1 EEGPALS
8 AIVIAHDEEDR
19 IEASVGSVVAQEC
32 PEPFEVVVVASGSD
46 GTAAVVRER
55 FPQVA
60 VIELPGRALPGAARN
75 AALRIARHHLLQV
88 GGFPEQMR
96 AGEDTLVNREL
107 ARLGY
112 GAYRAADVRLYH
124 RSPCTNAARL
134 VAHHFTRG
142 RALAR
147 IVLDD
152 GAPVVRNVLL
162 EY

>member
-1 EEGPALS
+1 M
-8 AIVIAHDEEDR
+8 
-19 IEASVGSVVAQEC
+19 
-32 PEPFEVVVVASGSD
+32 
-46 GTAAVVRER
+46 
-55 FPQVA
+55 
-60 VIELPGRALPGAARN
+60 
-75 AALRIARHHLLQV
+75 RHHLLQV

-124 RSPCTNAARL
+124 RSPCVNGARL

-162 EY
+162 EYVPRRLSRTNTNVRRWGGALVPVYRRGRPRPVPPAASPVAGCSYQG